1 MNKML
6 MIAAAMTITVQAQA
20 GWLDSASDLLNSAS
34 NAVDTASDVVEAA
47 NTSETQV
54 AQATNTDMVS
64 TAKELLPAITQ
75 NLGVTDQQASGGLGS
90 LFQLAQTTLSEG
102 DFTSISDAVPNMQDL
117 LSAAPEVTGEAA
129 EGGSGLVG
137 NLMNTAS
144 QYSDTVKTAN
154 TVMQQFEALGLDPAM
169 IPQYV
174 QVINNFLQS
183 TSGQQTVDLF
193 AKGVSAVL

>member
-6 MIAAAMTITVQAQA
+6 MIVAAMTITAQAQA

-34 NAVDTASDVVEAA
+34 NAVDTASEVVETV

-64 TAKELLPAITQ
+64 TAMELLPAITQ
-75 NLGVTDQQASGGLGS
+75 NLGVSDQQASGGLGS
-90 LFQLAQTTLSEG
+90 LFQLAQNTLGEG
-102 DFTSISDAVPNMQDL
+102 DFSTLSDAVPNMQDL
-117 LSAAPEVTGEAA
+117 LGAAPEVAGEAS
-129 EGGSGLVG
+129 EGGLVG

-154 TVMQQFEALGLDPAM
+154 TVMKQFEALGLDPAM

-174 QVINNFLQS
+174 KVVNDFLQS

-193 AKGVSAVL
+193 AKGISVVL

>member
-6 MIAAAMTITVQAQA
+6 MIAAAMTITAQAQA

-34 NAVDTASDVVEAA
+34 NAVDTASEVVETA
-47 NTSETQV
+47 NTSEAQV
-54 AQATNTDMVS
+54 AQASNTDMVS
-64 TAKELLPAITQ
+64 TAIELLPAITQ

-90 LFQLAQTTLSEG
+90 LFQLAQNTLGEG
-102 DFTSISDAVPNMQDL
+102 DFSTLSDAVPNMQDL
-117 LSAAPEVTGEAA
+117 LGAAPEVAGEASD
-129 EGGSGLVG
+129 GGLVG
-137 NLMNTAS
+137 NLMDTAS

-154 TVMQQFEALGLDPAM
+154 TVMKQFEALGLDPAM

-193 AKGVSAVL
+193 AKGVSAAL

>member
-6 MIAAAMTITVQAQA
+6 MIAAAMTITAQAQA

-34 NAVDTASDVVEAA
+34 NAVDTASEVVETA

-54 AQATNTDMVS
+54 EQATNTDMVS
-64 TAKELLPAITQ
+64 TAMELLPAITQ

-90 LFQLAQTTLSEG
+90 LFQLAQNTLGEG
-102 DFTSISDAVPNMQDL
+102 DFSTLSDAVPNMQDL
-117 LSAAPEVTGEAA
+117 LGAAPEVSADAGTGDN
-129 EGGSGLVG
+129 GLVG
-137 NLMNTAS
+137 NLLNTAG

-154 TVMQQFEALGLDPAM
+154 MVVQQFEALGLDPAM

-174 QVINNFLQS
+174 QTINNFLQS

>member
-6 MIAAAMTITVQAQA
+6 MIAVAMTITAQTQA

-34 NAVDTASDVVEAA
+34 NAVDTASEVVETA

-54 AQATNTDMVS
+54 EQATNTDMVS
-64 TAKELLPAITQ
+64 TAMELLPAITQ

-90 LFQLAQTTLSEG
+90 LFQLAQKTLSEG
-102 DFTSISDAVPNMQDL
+102 DFTSLSDAVPNMQDL
-117 LSAAPEVTGEAA
+117 LGAAPEVSVDTASGDN
-129 EGGSGLVG
+129 GLVG
-137 NLMNTAS
+137 NLLNTAG

-154 TVMQQFEALGLDPAM
+154 MVMQQFEALGLDPAM

-174 QVINNFLQS
+174 QTINNFLQS

>member
-6 MIAAAMTITVQAQA
+6 MIAAAMTITAQAQA

-34 NAVDTASDVVEAA
+34 NAVDTASEVVETA
-47 NTSETQV
+47 NTSEAQV
-54 AQATNTDMVS
+54 AQASNTDMVS
-64 TAKELLPAITQ
+64 TAIELWPAITQ
-75 NLGVTDQQASGGLGS
+75 KLGVTDQQASGGLGS
-90 LFQLAQTTLSEG
+90 LFQLAQNTLGEG
-102 DFTSISDAVPNMQDL
+102 DFSTLSDAVPSMQDL
-117 LSAAPEVTGEAA
+117 LGAAPEVAGEASD
-129 EGGSGLVG
+129 GGLVG
-137 NLMNTAS
+137 NLMDTAS

-154 TVMQQFEALGLDPAM
+154 TVMKQFEALGLDPAM